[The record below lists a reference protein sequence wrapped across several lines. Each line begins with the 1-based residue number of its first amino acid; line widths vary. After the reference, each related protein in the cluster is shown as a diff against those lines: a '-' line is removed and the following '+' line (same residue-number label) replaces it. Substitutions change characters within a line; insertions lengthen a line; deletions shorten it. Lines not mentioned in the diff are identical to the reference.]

1 MPFRT
6 DNTLECTPVKARNG
20 LWPAGLLRFSGSAR
34 SVGPMLRVALHRLIL
49 AVTLIA
55 FTGGMT
61 LQLMPPKAAFAA
73 SAATPVASDCAKMA
87 MMPADN
93 GAGHA
98 MPCKGM
104 DSECVKQMRC
114 LGTPSLPLRLG
125 DNFVHFAYGKVA
137 YWTPANSRD
146 GRSIKPD
153 LFPPIGL

>member
-1 MPFRT
+1 
-6 DNTLECTPVKARNG
+6 
-20 LWPAGLLRFSGSAR
+20 
-34 SVGPMLRVALHRLIL
+34 MLRVTLHRLIL

-73 SAATPVASDCAKMA
+73 SAAAPVTGDCAGMA
-87 MMPADN
+87 MTPANHGN
-93 GAGHA
+93 GHD

-104 DSECVKQMRC
+104 DPECVKQMRC

-137 YWTPANSRD
+137 YWTLAVSRD

>member
-1 MPFRT
+1 
-6 DNTLECTPVKARNG
+6 
-20 LWPAGLLRFSGSAR
+20 
-34 SVGPMLRVALHRLIL
+34 MLRAALHRLIL

-73 SAATPVASDCAKMA
+73 SETAPVTGDCANMA
-87 MMPADN
+87 MPPPDASHGN
-93 GAGHA
+93 T
-98 MPCKGM
+98 PCKGI
-104 DSECVKQMRC
+104 DSECVKQLRC

-137 YWTPANSRD
+137 YWTPASFLDSR
-146 GRSIKPD
+146 SVKPD